1 MILNLQNIFTKASNI
16 VIKGQVYATRN
27 NLEAI
32 YIALLRP
39 TLSDQSNDRLV
50 QTEKKK
56 LSFEGLVVF

>member
-50 QTEKKK
+50 QTDAKK